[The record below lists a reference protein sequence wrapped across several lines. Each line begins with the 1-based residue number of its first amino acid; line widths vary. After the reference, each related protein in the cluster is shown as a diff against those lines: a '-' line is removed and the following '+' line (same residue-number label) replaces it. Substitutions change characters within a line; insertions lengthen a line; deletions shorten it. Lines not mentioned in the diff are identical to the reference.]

1 MISLLEG
8 DKQKIRRI
16 MLIYLFWGGGGGV
29 DVQFFLQIDSY
40 SVNSKTLSNCVNP
53 LYFWIFSGVLAATA
67 QAT

>member
-8 DKQKIRRI
+8 DEQKMRRI
-16 MLIYLFWGGGGGV
+16 MLIYLFFWGGV

>member
-8 DKQKIRRI
+8 EEQKIRRI
-16 MLIYLFWGGGGGV
+16 MSIHFFFGGGGM

-40 SVNSKTLSNCVNP
+40 FVNSKTISNCVNP

-67 QAT
+67 QST